1 MIFSECDQFQN
12 RWVHSLTDCFRLF
25 RSSQRRSSVI
35 EITGNNSE
43 WSESEDQEDDT
54 QEEGDMELDGDI
66 SSSNDSSSFSTGDW

>member
-1 MIFSECDQFQN
+1 MK
-12 RWVHSLTDCFRLF
+12 TDVYFPTCPNINQMFLLLH
-25 RSSQRRSSVI
+25 SQRRSSVI